1 MTPSSDIDGG
11 VSLRIVRV
19 TDERELVRLYA
30 FRYGVFV
37 EELGWMAR
45 KDRGAHIL
53 VDEFDRDAAE
63 YAAYDRAGE
72 VVGSLRAV
80 PAGPLGLPLE
90 RCRVLDGYRD
100 DKRLVELS
108 RLAVAPAWRCTLLA
122 ALLMKA
128 GYQWAERTGA
138 THVVLDT
145 YVGKGASPDRL
156 YIKLGF
162 EQLTRPY
169 LDPDYLWKQAVVT
182 FALDIEGAKH
192 DWPSLR
198 PSLHHFFTAE
208 DERIDHG
215 LSRRPDLRSVPRPRP
230 EPERRHGGVGAR
242 MRPRPAAAEAARGL
256 ASVSGQKPGETRR
269 VDGA

>member
-1 MTPSSDIDGG
+1 
-11 VSLRIVRV
+11 LRIVRV

-30 FRYGVFV
+30 FRYRVFV

-53 VDEFDRDAAE
+53 VDEFDGEAAE
-63 YAAYDRAGE
+63 YAAYDRSGE
-72 VVGSLRAV
+72 VVGSVRAV
-80 PAGPLGLPLE
+80 SDGPLGLPLE

-108 RLAVAPAWRCTLLA
+108 RLAVAPPWRCTLLA

-128 GYQWAERTGA
+128 GYQWAERNGA
-138 THVVLDT
+138 THLVLDT
-145 YVGKGASPDRL
+145 YVGNDIRPERL
-156 YIKLGF
+156 YMKLGF

-169 LDPDYLWKQAVVT
+169 PDPDYLWKQTVVT
-182 FALDIEGAKH
+182 FALDIEAAKR

-198 PSLHHFFTAE
+198 PSLNHFFTAE
-208 DERIDHG
+208 DERIDHALPG
-215 LSRRPDLRSVPRPRP
+215 RPDLRSVPRPQP
-230 EPERRHGGVGAR
+230 QPERRRGGIGTP
-242 MRPRPAAAEAARGL
+242 MRPRPAAAEAARGRGS
-256 ASVSGQKPGETRR
+256 AGGQQPREARR

>member
-1 MTPSSDIDGG
+1 M
-11 VSLRIVRV
+11 RIERV

-30 FRYGVFV
+30 FRYRVFV

-53 VDEFDRDAAE
+53 VDEFDGEAAE
-63 YAAYDRAGE
+63 YAAYDNTGE
-72 VVGSLRAV
+72 VVGSVRAV
-80 PAGPLGLPLE
+80 PDGPLGLPLE
-90 RCRVLDGYRD
+90 RCRVLDGYRK

-138 THVVLDT
+138 THLVLDT
-145 YVGKGASPDRL
+145 YVGKGVSPDRL

-169 LDPDYLWKQAVVT
+169 QDPDYLWKQGVVT
-182 FALDIEGAKH
+182 FSLDIDGAKR

-208 DERIDHG
+208 DERIDHA
-215 LSRRPDLRSVPRPRP
+215 LPRRPELFAVPRPQP
-230 EPERRHGGVGAR
+230 EPERRRGGIGAR
-242 MRPRPAAAEAARGL
+242 LRPRPAAAEAARAR
-256 ASVSGQKPGETRR
+256 ASATGQKPAETRG

>member
-1 MTPSSDIDGG
+1 
-11 VSLRIVRV
+11 LRIVRV

-53 VDEFDRDAAE
+53 VDEFDGEAAE
-63 YAAYDRAGE
+63 YAAYDSAGE
-72 VVGSLRAV
+72 VVGSVRAV
-80 PAGPLGLPLE
+80 PDGPLGLPLE
-90 RCRVLDGYRD
+90 RCRVLDGYRN

-108 RLAVAPAWRCTLLA
+108 RLAVAPARRCTLLA

-138 THVVLDT
+138 THLVLDT
-145 YVGKGASPDRL
+145 YVGKDTRPERL
-156 YIKLGF
+156 YVKLGF

-169 LDPDYLWKQAVVT
+169 PDPDYLWKQGVVT
-182 FALDIEGAKH
+182 FSLDMEGAKR

-208 DERIDHG
+208 DERIDHA
-215 LSRRPDLRSVPRPRP
+215 LPQRPELRSVPRPQP
-230 EPERRHGGVGAR
+230 EPERRRGGIGAR
-242 MRPRPAAAEAARGL
+242 LRPRPAAAEAARNG
-256 ASVSGQKPGETRR
+256 ASAMGQKPGETRR